1 MTKRNDAVAAEGG
14 MGSTGVPPV
23 PVGVPPAG
31 PGGARTHFFA
41 NATRPVDDSAGRLC
55 YPSWLLALC
64 LAPLCA
70 HAGPW
75 AERAAQMNRTE
86 VSAAE
91 AQARGGDDE
100 KDARNKVCVRSI
112 KPAMPGVDWNTDPTA
127 IPYMLYQVG
136 KRTDLPT
143 FMNSAG
149 LDVATDEIFQ
159 HTIIYLTS
167 HNRWSFNEKETE
179 NLARWLERGGTL
191 WLDDCYLRGSP
202 FADSVRPEV
211 SKMIIGS
218 EPRLLLKDD
227 PLVSDTFRM
236 GYVNPW
242 PGEADFEN
250 RTWQYF
256 LSAGRPAVFFSPNDD
271 GCGWEISSPPSAS
284 NPIGEGIGHGG
295 DNRQRE
301 IMYQWVTSLLL
312 FTYTH

>member
-1 MTKRNDAVAAEGG
+1 MKILTIALSLLPLAVQA
-14 MGSTGVPPV
+14 GS
-23 PVGVPPAG
+23 
-31 PGGARTHFFA
+31 
-41 NATRPVDDSAGRLC
+41 
-55 YPSWLLALC
+55 
-64 LAPLCA
+64 
-70 HAGPW
+70 W
-75 AERAAQMNRTE
+75 AERAGKLNSTE

-91 AQARGGDDE
+91 AVARGGDEDR
-100 KDARNKVCVRSI
+100 DTRNKICVRSI

-127 IPYMLYQVG
+127 VPYMLYQIG

-143 FMNSAG
+143 YHNANG

-159 HTIIYLTS
+159 HTVIYLTS
-167 HNRWSFNEKETE
+167 HFRWSFNEKETE
-179 NLARWLERGGTL
+179 NLARWIERGGTL

-202 FADSVRPEV
+202 FSDSVRPEV
-211 SKMIIGS
+211 TKMILGA

-227 PLVSDTFRM
+227 PLVMDVFRM
-236 GYVNPW
+236 GYNNPW

-256 LSAGRPAVFFSPNDD
+256 LSQGRPAVLFGPNDD
-271 GCGWEISSPPSAS
+271 GCAWEISSPPSAS